1 MKGFIFL
8 FLLSVL
14 FSCEKTDDTFVS
26 CGGTV
31 ISVSGRAEDDLYVKS
46 SFNGWSLST
55 PMIFKDG
62 KWSVE
67 LFLKPGDYPYSIYS
81 AKSKKS
87 FPDIE
92 NPLTMFDKSVRYSRL
107 TVSDCKYPKIELVKR
122 PVING
127 MNILFEIKYNAGIS
141 GSYPDLEKSVIKL
154 NNEVQSY
161 QFDKKSGTF
170 SINFTAPEKGKYIWY
185 FKIYD
190 TDGFASEV
198 LTVPVWM
205 EEKEFRWEDAFIYQI
220 MTDRFH
226 NGDKTN
232 DKPLEDIDEKA
243 NWQGGDYAGI
253 IKKIDENYFLDM
265 GVNVIWISS
274 PVKNT
279 DNPGK
284 GMGGDTR
291 YYSAYH
297 SYWPVATGWSDTF
310 QIPGLDS
317 PFEKRF
323 GTAEELKELIQKAH
337 KKGIRVMLDFV
348 PNHVHTDSYLWETYK
363 NLGWFHM
370 ASYGQPANANG
381 GYTCGWEHPV
391 ECWFTDY
398 LADIDYRN
406 IDAMNNVIDHL
417 IWLITEFD
425 IDGLRLDAIRLM
437 IIDFTTTLK
446 TAIQRKVTTTG
457 IPFYMIGETFTGDT
471 GWDEIGFYIGE
482 RKLDG
487 QFDFPLYHHIVR
499 TFLLQSEVI
508 PELVEFLEENDERYK
523 NDFYELAVMGN
534 FIGNHDVARALSVA
548 NKDFDGVSSSG
559 GDEAHEKVWENSP
572 VLPETEEPFKKM
584 RNALTF
590 LFATTGIPVIYQGDE
605 YGMPG
610 ANDPDNRRM
619 VLFGDDLSDLQKK
632 NLEHTQILGKFR
644 AEKRSLRY
652 GIRKNIAVTDNFYA
666 FAMVKDGE
674 TVIAAFNNSNL
685 QEVEKIDVSNLSGV
699 EENMKGLFSDK
710 IFNISEGSIEIELE
724 PFSSELFYIGE

>member
-107 TVSDCKYPKIELVKR
+107 TVLDCKYPKIELVKR

-170 SINFTAPEKGKYIWY
+170 SINFTAPEKGKYTWY

-198 LTVPVWM
+198 LTVPVWI
-205 EEKEFRWEDAFIYQI
+205 EEKEFSWEDAFIYQI

-232 DKPLEDIDEKA
+232 DSALKDIDEKA

-253 IKKIDENYFLDM
+253 IKKIDENYFSDM
-265 GVNVIWISS
+265 GVNAIWISS

-297 SYWPVATGWSDTF
+297 SYWPVATGWSDTV

-317 PFEKRF
+317 PLEKRF

-337 KKGIRVMLDFV
+337 KQGIRVMLDFV

-370 ASYGQPANANG
+370 ASDDQPANANG

-406 IDAMNNVIDHL
+406 IDAMNSVIDHL

-437 IIDFTTTLK
+437 VIDFTTTLK

-457 IPFYMIGETFTGDT
+457 IPFYMIGETFTSDT

-508 PELVEFLEENDERYK
+508 PELVEFLEENDNRYK

-534 FIGNHDVARALSVA
+534 FIGNHDVARALSIA
-548 NKDFDGVSSSG
+548 NNDFDGVSSSG

-572 VLPETEEPFKKM
+572 VSPETEEPFKKM

-619 VLFGDDLSDLQKK
+619 TLFGDDLSDFQKK

-644 AEKRSLRY
+644 AEKRSLKH
-652 GIRKNIAVTDNFYA
+652 GVRKNLIIADNFYC

-674 TVIAAFNNSNL
+674 TVIAAVNNSNS
-685 QEVEKIDVSNLSGV
+685 QVVEKIDVSNLSGV
-699 EENMKGLFSDK
+699 EGDMTGLFGGN
-710 IFNISEGSIEIELE
+710 IFTISEGSMEIELE

>member
-107 TVSDCKYPKIELVKR
+107 TVLDCKYPKIELVKR

-170 SINFTAPEKGKYIWY
+170 SINFTAPEKGKYTWY

-205 EEKEFRWEDAFIYQI
+205 EEKEFSWEDAFIYQI

-232 DKPLEDIDEKA
+232 DSALKDIDEKA

-253 IKKIDENYFLDM
+253 IKKIDENYFSDM
-265 GVNVIWISS
+265 GVNAIWISS

-297 SYWPVATGWSDTF
+297 SYWPVATGWSDTV

-317 PFEKRF
+317 PLEKRF

-337 KKGIRVMLDFV
+337 K
-348 PNHVHTDSYLWETYK
+348 
-363 NLGWFHM
+363 
-370 ASYGQPANANG
+370 
-381 GYTCGWEHPV
+381 
-391 ECWFTDY
+391 
-398 LADIDYRN
+398 
-406 IDAMNNVIDHL
+406 
-417 IWLITEFD
+417 
-425 IDGLRLDAIRLM
+425 
-437 IIDFTTTLK
+437 
-446 TAIQRKVTTTG
+446 
-457 IPFYMIGETFTGDT
+457 
-471 GWDEIGFYIGE
+471 
-482 RKLDG
+482 
-487 QFDFPLYHHIVR
+487 
-499 TFLLQSEVI
+499 
-508 PELVEFLEENDERYK
+508 
-523 NDFYELAVMGN
+523 
-534 FIGNHDVARALSVA
+534 
-548 NKDFDGVSSSG
+548 
-559 GDEAHEKVWENSP
+559 
-572 VLPETEEPFKKM
+572 
-584 RNALTF
+584 
-590 LFATTGIPVIYQGDE
+590 QG
-605 YGMPG
+605 
-610 ANDPDNRRM
+610 
-619 VLFGDDLSDLQKK
+619 
-632 NLEHTQILGKFR
+632 
-644 AEKRSLRY
+644 
-652 GIRKNIAVTDNFYA
+652 
-666 FAMVKDGE
+666 
-674 TVIAAFNNSNL
+674 
-685 QEVEKIDVSNLSGV
+685 
-699 EENMKGLFSDK
+699 
-710 IFNISEGSIEIELE
+710 
-724 PFSSELFYIGE
+724 